1 MKPHRHQLLPDVAL
15 QPQSPIADI
24 STESQAEKM
33 RQLRD
38 AHNKTVLGYRERDGL
53 MAAWALSNTL
63 SRADMAR
70 AAGLAKSR
78 VDQIIRE
85 SYEGEQTRAAAPGIE
100 RARRHS
106 APDLL

>member
-15 QPQSPIADI
+15 QPQSPVADV
-24 STESQAEKM
+24 SADSQAEKM
-33 RQLRD
+33 RELRA
-38 AHNKTVLGYRERDGL
+38 AHNKAVLGYRERDGL
-53 MAAWALSNTL
+53 MVAWALSNTL

-85 SYEGEQTRAAAPGIE
+85 SYGSRTSSCFDAQ
-100 RARRHS
+100 H
-106 APDLL
+106 

>member
-15 QPQSPIADI
+15 QPQSPITDVSAQ
-24 STESQAEKM
+24 SQESKM
-33 RQLRD
+33 RQLRA
-38 AHNKTVLGYRERDGL
+38 AHNKAVLGYRERDGL

-85 SYEGEQTRAAAPGIE
+85 SYEAEQARAAGPGID

-106 APDLL
+106 APGLL